1 MIKIFYDD
9 KRSLFLIMLSIITP
23 VFLLLLNCG
32 LADTPQV
39 LGSENKTDMDMD
51 NNQYEQSSNLN
62 SVYPSI
68 PSNISVVVEPKDT
81 GTLYLSAIISND
93 VVNFTRN
100 LDDELFPFQVVN
112 WYQLTKFTPNFEKV
126 SNLDNLTSNSL
137 IIGQLQDFNEFVD
150 LLEQARIYSDVPFN
164 ETFIL
169 DVPNKDVSFMQL
181 QVNLSNGDSGIYYGL
196 YDGNQQTDKSEINLR
211 LNPES
216 SLKILDTISA
226 DEIQTSPALY
236 NVTHTLVCNDLYK
249 LGYEK
254 CK

>member
-51 NNQYEQSSNLN
+51 NNQSEQSSNLN

-68 PSNISVVVEPKDT
+68 PSNISVGVEPKDT
-81 GTLYLSAIISND
+81 GTLYLSAIISNYF
-93 VVNFTRN
+93 VNFTRN

-226 DEIQTSPALY
+226 DEIQANPALY
-236 NVTHTLVCNDLYK
+236 NVTHTLVCDDLYK

>member
-9 KRSLFLIMLSIITP
+9 KRSLFLIMLLIITP
-23 VFLLLLNCG
+23 IFLLLMNYE
-32 LADTPQV
+32 LAETPQV
-39 LGSENKTDMDMD
+39 LGSENKTDMD
-51 NNQYEQSSNLN
+51 NNQNL
-62 SVYPSI
+62 VYPSI
-68 PSNISVVVEPKDT
+68 PSNISVVVEPKKT

-112 WYQLTKFTPNFEKV
+112 WYQLTKLTPNVERV
-126 SNLDNLTSNSL
+126 SNLDNLTINSL

-150 LLEQARIYSDVPFN
+150 LLEQARIYGDVPFN

-216 SLKILDTISA
+216 SLKILDSMSA
-226 DEIQTSPALY
+226 DEIQANPDLY
-236 NVTHTLVCNDLYK
+236 NVTYTLVCNDLYK
-249 LGYEK
+249 LGYEM

>member
-23 VFLLLLNCG
+23 VFILLMNCG
-32 LADTPQV
+32 SADTPQV

-51 NNQYEQSSNLN
+51 NNQSEQSSNLN

-126 SNLDNLTSNSL
+126 SNLDNLTINSL
-137 IIGQLQDFNEFVD
+137 IIGELQDFNEFVD
-150 LLEQARIYSDVPFN
+150 LLEQARIYNDVPFN
-164 ETFIL
+164 KTFIL

-216 SLKILDTISA
+216 SLKILDSMSA
-226 DEIQTSPALY
+226 DEIQANPTLY

-249 LGYEK
+249 LGYEM

>member
-51 NNQYEQSSNLN
+51 NNQSEQSSNLN